1 MRILAVLIFIFFCSA
16 NVALAQKDFVH
27 TKEFD
32 RKLKKYQLEYLT
44 PAEIFLHPVP
54 AQDDYAD
61 YDLVLHADNQKIE
74 VRYIFHDANSPISR
88 AMMPHLEFYRSIIDF
103 ASNDEESNQIAI
115 QDMLPETAQET
126 YNADW
131 CLIAE
136 FTPKP
141 FLTLKT
147 KGRILGIFKEGT
159 GLIFCV
165 IFYDDELPE
174 YFELPVRFVGEEE
187 EDNKN

>member
-1 MRILAVLIFIFFCSA
+1 MKQSLILLFICFAS
-16 NVALAQKDFVH
+16 VAFAQKDFVY
-27 TKEFD
+27 TKAFD
-32 RKLKKYQLEYLT
+32 DKLKKFDLEYFT

-54 AQDDYAD
+54 HQDDYAD

-74 VRYIFHDANSPISR
+74 VRYIFHDDNSPIGTAS
-88 AMMPHLEFYRSIIDF
+88 MPHLEFYRSIIDF
-103 ASNDEESNQIAI
+103 ASNDEASNQISI
-115 QDMLPETAQET
+115 QDMLPETAQEK

-131 CLIAE
+131 CLVAD
-136 FTPKP
+136 FTPKE

-147 KGRILGIFKEGT
+147 KGRILGIYKEET

-174 YFELPVRFVGEEE
+174 YFELPVRFIDTDEGISE
-187 EDNKN
+187 